1 MDEDRGLR
9 SGVVMAVDDVV
20 EDLRRTALFA
30 GVERG
35 LLEPLASRAVLRRF
49 ARGQVVFTEGE
60 PSDHLY
66 VVRDGRLR
74 VLVRSGRGDEMTL
87 SVLGPGDALGEL
99 SMVDG
104 RPRSASVEALDAA
117 QLVTLPV
124 ADVRAALRADP
135 TLLFAVAEQLAATVR
150 RLTGETAD
158 LVFLDLPRRLAK
170 LLLTEVAADDAGGA
184 ARVDPRMNQS
194 GLAARLG
201 VTRPSLNRAL
211 AGLVRHG
218 WVSMD
223 GGSYVLH
230 DVAALRRFADS

>member
-1 MDEDRGLR
+1 MR
-9 SGVVMAVDDVV
+9 VDDVV
-20 EDLRRTALFA
+20 ADLRRTALFA
-30 GVERG
+30 GVDRG
-35 LLEPLASRAVLRRF
+35 LLEPLAGRAVLRRF

-66 VVRDGRLR
+66 VVRQGRLR
-74 VLVRSGRGDEMTL
+74 VLVRSARGDEMTL

-99 SMVDG
+99 SMIDG

-117 QLVTLPV
+117 ELVSLP
-124 ADVRAALRADP
+124 AAEVRAALRTDP
-135 TLLFAVAEQLAATVR
+135 TLLFAVAEQLAVTVR
-150 RLTGETAD
+150 RLTGEAAD

-170 LLLTEVAADDAGGA
+170 LLLTEAAAAGPGA
-184 ARVDPRMNQS
+184 PARVDPGMTQS

-211 AGLVRHG
+211 AGLLRRG
-218 WVSMD
+218 WISTD
-223 GGSYVLH
+223 GGGYVLR

>member
-1 MDEDRGLR
+1 MTVD
-9 SGVVMAVDDVV
+9 GVVA
-20 EDLRRTALFA
+20 DLRRTALFCD
-30 GVERG
+30 VDRG

-99 SMVDG
+99 SMIDG
-104 RPRSASVEALDAA
+104 RPRSASVEALEAA
-117 QLVTLPV
+117 QLLTLP
-124 ADVRAALRADP
+124 AAAVRAALRADP
-135 TLLFAVAEQLAATVR
+135 ALLFAVAEQLAATVR
-150 RLTGETAD
+150 RLTGEAAD

-170 LLLTEVAADDAGGA
+170 LLLSEAAGDDPGGLS
-184 ARVDPRMNQS
+184 RVNPGLSQS

-211 AGLVRHG
+211 GGLVRRG
-218 WVSMD
+218 WISTD
-223 GGSYVLH
+223 GGSYLLR

>member
-1 MDEDRGLR
+1 M
-9 SGVVMAVDDVV
+9 SVVDVIA
-20 EDLRRTALFA
+20 ELQQTALFA
-30 GVERG
+30 GVDGR

-60 PSDHLY
+60 PADHLY

-74 VLVRSGRGDEMTL
+74 VLVRSARGDEMTL

-104 RPRSASVEALDAA
+104 RPRSASVEALEVT
-117 QLVTLPV
+117 QLVTLP
-124 ADVRAALRADP
+124 AELVRAALRAEP
-135 TLLFAVAEQLAATVR
+135 SLLFAVAEQLAATLR

-170 LLLTEVAADDAGGA
+170 LLLTEAVADDPSAA
-184 ARVDPRMNQS
+184 ARVDLGMSQS

-211 AGLVRHG
+211 SGLVRRG
-218 WVSMD
+218 WISTD
-223 GGSYVLH
+223 GSSYVLH
-230 DVAALRRFADS
+230 DVPALQRFADS